1 MRNDRS
7 KANNTSE
14 GEHMIVVNCRQTP
27 LTTCGVTHQ
36 AWWTKGGRAVT
47 LAAVAGVVAI
57 LAPNAGRAQSS
68 PSATHGSGDSHYLDA
83 SVGVRGGTLGL
94 GVEASKLIVGHLG
107 IRAGANF
114 LGFHASHSINS
125 IEYSGRLHF
134 ENFPVLLDLYP
145 WSRGSFH
152 LTGGVLFDQNKITGT
167 GVPGPDGNITL
178 NGTSYTGAQIGVLS
192 AGIKYPST
200 GGYLGLGF
208 GTPARNSL
216 VAFLFDVGAVIST
229 PQFSLS
235 ATNEGVT
242 PGLANDVQAQQ
253 ATTQKKV
260 SQYGKVFPVIST
272 GLAFRF

>member
-1 MRNDRS
+1 
-7 KANNTSE
+7 
-14 GEHMIVVNCRQTP
+14 MIAMNGRQM
-27 LTTCGVTHQ
+27 VTRQ
-36 AWWTKGGRAVT
+36 AWWTRGGRALTV
-47 LAAVAGVVAI
+47 AAIAGAVASLTPTAV
-57 LAPNAGRAQSS
+57 RAQSS
-68 PSATHGSGDSHYLDA
+68 PSAPQGSGESHYLDA
-83 SVGVRGGTLGL
+83 SVAVRAGTLGL

-114 LGFHASHSINS
+114 LGFHASHSISNV
-125 IEYSGRLHF
+125 EYSGQLHF

-145 WSRGSFH
+145 WARGSFH
-152 LTGGVLFDQNKITGT
+152 VTGGVLFDQNKITGT
-167 GVPGPDGNITL
+167 GVPGPDGNISL

-192 AGIKYPST
+192 AAIKYPST

-216 VAFLFDVGAVIST
+216 VAFLFDVGAVFST

-253 ATTQKKV
+253 ATTQQKV
-260 SQYGKVFPVIST
+260 SKYGKVYPVIST